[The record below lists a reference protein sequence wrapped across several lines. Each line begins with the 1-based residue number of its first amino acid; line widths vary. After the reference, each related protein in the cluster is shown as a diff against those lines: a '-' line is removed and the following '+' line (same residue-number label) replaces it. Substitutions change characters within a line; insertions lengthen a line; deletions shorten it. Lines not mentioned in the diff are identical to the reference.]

1 MDTLQ
6 GIVAWFT
13 DPANWQGPNGIPV
26 RLAQHLL
33 IAGKALI
40 IAFLLAL
47 PLGVV
52 LGHLGRGG
60 VLAVNLGNVGRAI
73 PVLGILI
80 MLASW
85 APVGIGDTA
94 AVLALAL
101 FAIPP
106 LLTNAYVAIRGVDP
120 ATVDGARGMGMTG
133 WQVLRRVEL
142 PLAVVLLF
150 AGVRTAVVQVL
161 ATTTLAALVGG
172 GGLGRYIVDGF
183 ARQDTVLLL
192 SGAILVAVLCMGTEV
207 ALAVTQ
213 RRITPRGMRRSRRSV
228 EVVDAEIPAAL

>member
-1 MDTLQ
+1 MTTLQ
-6 GIVAWFT
+6 GILEWFT

-26 RLAQHLL
+26 RLAQHLM
-33 IAGKALI
+33 IAGKAL
-40 IAFLLAL
+40 LLAFVVAL
-47 PLGVV
+47 PVGVG
-52 LGHLGRGG
+52 LGHFGRGG
-60 VLAVNLGNVGRAI
+60 VLAVNVGNVGRAI

-106 LLTNAYVAIRGVDP
+106 LLTNSYVALRGVDP
-120 ATVDGARGMGMTG
+120 GTVDGARGMGMTG
-133 WQVLRRVEL
+133 WQVLVRVEL
-142 PLAVVLLF
+142 PLSVVLLF

-192 SGAILVAVLCMGTEV
+192 SGAILVAVLCMGTEL
-207 ALAVTQ
+207 ALAGMQ
-213 RRITPRGMRRSRRSV
+213 RAITPRGLRPSRDSV
-228 EVVDAEIPAAL
+228 DLADAEMPAAV